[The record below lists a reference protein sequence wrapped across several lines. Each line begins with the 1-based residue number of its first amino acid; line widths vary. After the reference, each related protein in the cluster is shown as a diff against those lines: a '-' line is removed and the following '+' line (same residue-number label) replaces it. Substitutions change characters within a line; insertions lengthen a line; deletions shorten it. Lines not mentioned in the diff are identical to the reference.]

1 VAGRLALVGRF
12 LRVLPSYAQIGWWGL
27 VAPRFS
33 EDRPLTVLQGVVI
46 SEGRLLLS
54 MRSDLWGWELPGG
67 TQEPGESPA
76 QALHRELR
84 EETGLEIEV
93 DRHVGDYVRSGF
105 RPHTARVYL
114 CHPVG
119 GVIRASSE
127 TPALGWFDAAEPPDT
142 LFPWYHEPLRD
153 ALGNA
158 SEPVARREIQGLD
171 SVLAAIRIDL
181 RLRLAAGRT
190 PQRRGKGEVT
200 REAPG
205 GAGTAGGFGTP
216 KPGRRS
222 RD

>member
-1 VAGRLALVGRF
+1 VAGRFALVGRL

-27 VAPRFS
+27 VAPRVS

-67 TQEPGESPA
+67 AEEPGESPA
-76 QALHRELR
+76 QALHREIR

-119 GVIRASSE
+119 GVLRSSSE
-127 TPALGWFDAAEPPDT
+127 TPALRWFDAVEPPDT
-142 LFPWYHEPLRD
+142 LFPWYDEPLRD
-153 ALGNA
+153 ALGSA
-158 SEPVARREIQGLD
+158 SEPVLRREIQGLD
-171 SVLAAIRIDL
+171 TVLAAIRIDL
-181 RLRLAAGRT
+181 RMRLATGRAR
-190 PQRRGKGEVT
+190 PGEGRGKRG
-200 REAPG
+200 APG
-205 GAGTAGGFGTP
+205 GAGTAGGSGTS